1 MSDIFLFII
10 CLILAWMTVAANSRK
25 IQIVTFLFFYW
36 MSEICFHN
44 EFIAMNHGLQFNEY
58 LP

>member
-1 MSDIFLFII
+1 
-10 CLILAWMTVAANSRK
+10 MTVAANSRK
-25 IQIVTFLFFYW
+25 MQIVPFLFFYW